1 MNENKNFETV
11 RIVFEKTG
19 TARFISHLDL
29 NRTMTRALRRL
40 DLPLWYTEGFNRR
53 PYLTFPSPLS
63 LGSEST
69 CERMDFRLCE
79 PVDLESLPAR
89 FNETLPAGLRV
100 VSAAPAVMKAG
111 KLGFASYKLTLD
123 LPAETVEAFLAQESI
138 LVEKKTKKGALK
150 EIEIRPALSDTTVT
164 ACDGGCEL
172 CVTLPCGGDDT
183 VVNPALLHKALEAFA
198 GREIAMKILRTA
210 LLSGEKTDFC

>member
-11 RIVFEKTG
+11 RLVFEKTG

-53 PYLTFPSPLS
+53 PYLTFPAPLS
-63 LGSEST
+63 LGSESV

-79 PVDLESLPAR
+79 PVDLASLPAR

-100 VSAAPAVMKAG
+100 LSAAPAVMKAG
-111 KLGFASYKLTLD
+111 KLGFASYQLTLD

-138 LVEKKTKKGALK
+138 LVEKKTKKGAVK
-150 EIEIRPALSDTTVT
+150 EIEIRPALTDLSV
-164 ACDGGCEL
+164 APCDGGCVL
-172 CVTLPCGGDDT
+172 CVTLPCGGEDT
-183 VVNPALLHKALEAFA
+183 VVNPALLQKALEAFA
-198 GREIAMKILRTA
+198 GREIGMKILRTA

>member
-19 TARFISHLDL
+19 TARYISHLDL

-40 DLPLWYTEGFNRR
+40 NLPLWYTEGFNRR
-53 PYLTFPSPLS
+53 PYLTFPAPLS
-63 LGSEST
+63 LGSESV

-79 PVDLESLPAR
+79 PVDLETLPAK

-100 VSAAPAVMKAG
+100 LSAAPAVMKAG

-123 LPAETVEAFLAQESI
+123 LTVETVESFLAQESI
-138 LVEKKTKKGALK
+138 LVEKKSKKGVLK
-150 EIEIRPALSDTTVT
+150 EIEIRPSLTETSVT
-164 ACDGGCEL
+164 ACDGGCAL
-172 CVTLPCGGDDT
+172 RVTLPCGGDDT
-183 VVNPALLHKALEAFA
+183 VVNPALLQKALEAFA
-198 GREIAMKILRTA
+198 GREITMKILRTA
-210 LLSGEKTDFC
+210 LLSAEKTEFN

>member
-11 RIVFEKTG
+11 RVVFEKTG

-40 DLPLWYTEGFNRR
+40 QLPLWYTEGFNRR
-53 PYLTFPSPLS
+53 PYLTFPAPLS
-63 LGSEST
+63 LGSESV

-79 PVDLESLPAR
+79 AVDLDTLPAR

-100 VSAAPAVMKAG
+100 ISAAPAVMKAG
-111 KLGFASYKLTLD
+111 KLAFASYTLTVD
-123 LPAETVEAFLAQESI
+123 VPADTVTAFLAQESI
-138 LVEKKTKKGALK
+138 LVEKKTKKGAVK
-150 EIEIRPALSDTTVT
+150 EIEIRPALTDTAVKPLES
-164 ACDGGCEL
+164 GCAL
-172 CVTLPCGGDDT
+172 DVTLPCGGDDT
-183 VVNPALLHKALEAFA
+183 VVNPALIKKALGAYV
-198 GREIAMKILRTA
+198 GREIAMHILRTA

>member
-1 MNENKNFETV
+1 MNENKNFSTV
-11 RIVFEKTG
+11 RLVFEKTG

-53 PYLTFPSPLS
+53 PYLTFPAPLS
-63 LGSEST
+63 LGSESL
-69 CERMDFRLCE
+69 CERMDFRLCDE
-79 PVDLESLPAR
+79 VDLAALPAR

-111 KLGFASYKLTLD
+111 KLGYAVYRLTLD
-123 LPAETVEAFLAQESI
+123 LPAETVNAFLAQESI

-150 EIEIRPALSDTTVT
+150 EIEIRPALTDVSVA

-172 CVTLPCGGDDT
+172 SVTLPCGGEDT

-198 GREIAMKILRTA
+198 GREIAMKILRTG
-210 LLSGEKTDFC
+210 LLAADKTDFC

>member
-1 MNENKNFETV
+1 MNENKNFSTV
-11 RIVFEKTG
+11 RLVFEKTG

-53 PYLTFPSPLS
+53 PYLTFPAPLS
-63 LGSEST
+63 LGSESL
-69 CERMDFRLCE
+69 CERMDFRLCDE
-79 PVDLESLPAR
+79 VDLAALPAR

-111 KLGFASYKLTLD
+111 KLGYAVYRLTLD
-123 LPAETVEAFLAQESI
+123 LPAETVNAFLAQESI

-150 EIEIRPALSDTTVT
+150 EIEIRPALTAVSVA

-172 CVTLPCGGDDT
+172 SVTLPCGGEDT

-198 GREIAMKILRTA
+198 GREIAMKILRTG
-210 LLSGEKTDFC
+210 LLAADKTDFC

>member
-40 DLPLWYTEGFNRR
+40 SLPLWYTEGFNRR

-63 LGSEST
+63 LGSESV

-79 PVDLESLPAR
+79 PVDLATLSAR

-100 VSAAPAVMKAG
+100 ISAAPAVMKAG
-111 KLGFASYKLTLD
+111 KLGFASYALTLD
-123 LPAETVEAFLAQESI
+123 LPADTVEAFLAQDSI
-138 LVEKKTKKGALK
+138 LVEKKTKKGAWK
-150 EIEIRPALSDTTVT
+150 EIEIRPALTDSTVT
-164 ACDGGCEL
+164 SCDGGCEWR
-172 CVTLPCGGDDT
+172 VTLPCGGEDT
-183 VVNPALLHKALEAFA
+183 VVNPALLHKALEAYV
-198 GREIAMKILRTA
+198 GHEIGMKILRTA
-210 LLSGEKTDFC
+210 LLAADKTDFC

>member
-11 RIVFEKTG
+11 RLVFEKTG

-53 PYLTFPSPLS
+53 PYLTFPAPLS
-63 LGSEST
+63 LGSESV

-79 PVDLESLPAR
+79 PVDLASLPAR

-100 VSAAPAVMKAG
+100 LSAAPAVMKAG

-123 LPAETVEAFLAQESI
+123 LPAETVEAFLAQESV
-138 LVEKKTKKGALK
+138 LVEKKTKKGAVK
-150 EIEIRPALSDTTVT
+150 EIEIRPALTDLSV
-164 ACDGGCEL
+164 APCDNGCVL
-172 CVTLPCGGDDT
+172 CVTLPCGGEDT
-183 VVNPALLHKALEAFA
+183 VVNPALLQKALEAFA
-198 GREIAMKILRTA
+198 GREIGMKILRTA